1 MRIEVNGIRLFV
13 DIVGSGLVAAGTSM
27 TERPTI
33 FLLHGGPG
41 MDHTCLLYTSPSPR
55 DPKTSRMPSSA

>member
-41 MDHTCLLYTSPSPR
+41 MDHTTMKPDF
-55 DPKTSRMPSSA
+55 DPPV